1 IAAVFS
7 AVRLVLGFGGM
18 FGFAGRICIF
28 GWLAAFYM
36 NIVVETCAGNDDMPG
51 ITMEDGFFG
60 DIVQPSIRFI
70 ATAVVAFLP
79 LGLFVACRMYSQIPR
94 ELTLVLA
101 AGALGVGL
109 FLWPIVM
116 LLFSLKTA
124 STLLQI
130 HLVIMTVVRTIL
142 PYLALWLML

>member
-1 IAAVFS
+1 
-7 AVRLVLGFGGM
+7 
-18 FGFAGRICIF
+18 
-28 GWLAAFYM
+28 
-36 NIVVETCAGNDDMPG
+36 
-51 ITMEDGFFG
+51 MEDGFFG
-60 DIVQPSIRFI
+60 DIVQPAIRFI

-109 FLWPIVM
+109 FFWPIVM

-142 PYLALWLML
+142 PYLALWLMLIVVGTIAITTTFSVALSALALGINWLTSLGTRMGISVAIDLVGTYLTVV